1 MMDASNFNMPDYAE
15 YKSTVTAPFVN
26 PYSDIIAKLRAI
38 PADADGADLRAI
50 AAEIRDK
57 IPESTNPK
65 DRIGLAKVSY
75 TKVPAI
81 AILHTAH
88 AMMNGSGK
96 YGPYNWREHEV
107 LASAYVDAAHRHLDS
122 WWEGEECA
130 PDSGVH
136 HLGHGSAC
144 DAILLDAQ
152 ANGVLKDDRPKSN
165 GAYARVLAEL
175 NAKILADRM
184 KGLK

>member
-1 MMDASNFNMPDYAE
+1 MDASNITDYVE
-15 YKSTVTAPFVN
+15 YNSTVSVVN
-26 PYSDIIAKLRAI
+26 PYSEIIAKLRAV

-122 WWEGEECA
+122 WWEGEEEA
-130 PDSGVH
+130 PDSHVH

-144 DAILLDAQ
+144 NAILLDAQ

-165 GAYARVLAEL
+165 GSYARVLAEL

>member
-1 MMDASNFNMPDYAE
+1 MAPIS
-15 YKSTVTAPFVN
+15 SITTALALN
-26 PYSDIIAKLRAI
+26 PWQSIIERLRAVSD
-38 PADADGADLRAI
+38 DADSADLRAI

-88 AMMNGSGK
+88 AMMNGSAK

-130 PDSGVH
+130 SDSDVH
-136 HLGHGSAC
+136 HLGHNSAC

-175 NAKILADRM
+175 NAKILAERT

>member
-1 MMDASNFNMPDYAE
+1 MDE
-15 YKSTVTAPFVN
+15 N
-26 PYSDIIAKLRAI
+26 PYSDLIAKLRAV

-88 AMMNGSGK
+88 AMMNGSAK

-107 LASAYVDAAHRHLDS
+107 LTSAYIDAAHRHLDS
-122 WWEGEECA
+122 WWEGEEEA
-130 PDSGVH
+130 SDSHVH
-136 HLGHGSAC
+136 HIGHLMAC
-144 DAILLDAQ
+144 GAILLDSQ
-152 ANGVLKDDRPKSN
+152 ANGVMRDDRPQSN
-165 GAYARVLAEL
+165 GSYARVLSEL
-175 NAKILADRM
+175 NAKILAERM
-184 KGLK
+184 KGVK

>member
-1 MMDASNFNMPDYAE
+1 MMDVPNITDYVD
-15 YKSTVTAPFVN
+15 YKSTVSLVN
-26 PYSDIIAKLRAI
+26 PYSEIIAKLRAV

-96 YGPYNWREHEV
+96 YGPYNWREHDV
-107 LASAYVDAAHRHLDS
+107 LASAYVDAGHRHLDS
-122 WWEGEECA
+122 WWEGEEEA
-130 PDSGVH
+130 QDSHVH
-136 HLGHGSAC
+136 HLGHLSAC
-144 DAILLDAQ
+144 GAIILDAQ

-165 GAYARVLAEL
+165 GSYARVLAEL